1 MSCVYWFPVYPVLG
15 CGLES
20 EFCWTLSMLC
30 GLSSFTFFNSKIG
43 TVHAVSTRGCWDDYG
58 RRLERTWYHAGHHGF
73 FATSPLSSLS
83 SAHHLYSWTESPWIV
98 FLASFPG
105 DLLLSSAH
113 RRSRQRE
120 GQGSPSL
127 SYPLSSSSSGICH
140 VRQLLWWPSSVPPA
154 PGIGTSPLTSG

>member
-1 MSCVYWFPVYPVLG
+1 
-15 CGLES
+15 
-20 EFCWTLSMLC
+20 ML
-30 GLSSFTFFNSKIG
+30 
-43 TVHAVSTRGCWDDYG
+43 
-58 RRLERTWYHAGHHGF
+58 
-73 FATSPLSSLS
+73 
-83 SAHHLYSWTESPWIV
+83 SAHGAAGMIMEEGWKELGTTLGTMDFLLLLHFRLSAQLTIWGPWIV

-113 RRSRQRE
+113 RRSRKRE